1 MKKVVLMLS
10 VFGFL
15 STSVSAY
22 DKVETIIIDQIGV
35 SNQSDVFV
43 VYASHPIPETSC
55 KKNNEFKFKIN
66 EDATKI
72 IVSLATTALITQK
85 PVQFSYDL
93 GPKKCLGGAQSAGFV
108 KVLNE

>member
-22 DKVETIIIDQIGV
+22 DKVEAMFIDKIGV

-43 VYASHPIPETSC
+43 VYTEQSIPDTSC
-55 KKNNEFKFKIN
+55 KKSNEFKFKIN
-66 EDATKI
+66 DDATKI
-72 IVSLATTALITQK
+72 IVSLATTALIAQK

-93 GPKKCLGGAQSAGFV
+93 GSRKCLDNAQSAGFV